1 MVEDRR
7 HHARARVLRRAKIV
21 FNRGY
26 SALDCV
32 VLDLSPEGA
41 RLKLG
46 SMLGLPDRFELR
58 LANGLTYAAVV
69 RYRGAEVAGI
79 SFDAG

>member
-1 MVEDRR
+1 M
-7 HHARARVLRRAKIV
+7 LRRAKIV

-41 RLKLG
+41 RLRFG

-58 LANGLTYAAVV
+58 LDNGLAYPAVV
-69 RYRGAEVAGI
+69 RYRTAEVAGI
-79 SFDAG
+79 SFEAA